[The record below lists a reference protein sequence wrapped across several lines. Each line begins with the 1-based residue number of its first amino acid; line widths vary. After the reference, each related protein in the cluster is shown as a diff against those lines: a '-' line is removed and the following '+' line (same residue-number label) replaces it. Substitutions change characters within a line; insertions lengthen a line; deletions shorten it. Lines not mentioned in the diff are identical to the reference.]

1 MARVPRARAKRRVR
15 SNQYKNRGQLKAD
28 ELRRR
33 REDAAVEIRKQ
44 KREESLA
51 KRRNL
56 QPVSDSSDLDDDGS
70 VTAMGGGLAEQLPQ
84 MVHDVMTEDPELQL
98 QATARFRKLL
108 SKERNPPI
116 EEVIST
122 GVIPRFVEFLRSP
135 HSQVQ
140 VGSGLGGQPGRSP
153 HSISST
159 PVRGGVGAYQY
170 CFGIFPTNAS
180 CH

>member
-1 MARVPRARAKRRVR
+1 
-15 SNQYKNRGQLKAD
+15 LKAD

-56 QPVSDSSDLDDDGS
+56 QPFSDSASDVDDDGS
-70 VTAMGGGLAEQLPQ
+70 SAMLTSGQLTEQLSQ
-84 MVHDVMTEDPELQL
+84 MVNDVFTDDPELQL
-98 QATARFRKLL
+98 QATAKFRKLL

-116 EEVIST
+116 EEVIRT

-140 VGSGLGGQPGRSP
+140 VRPLSRRPSGQF
-153 HSISST
+153 I
-159 PVRGGVGAYQY
+159 
-170 CFGIFPTNAS
+170 
-180 CH
+180 